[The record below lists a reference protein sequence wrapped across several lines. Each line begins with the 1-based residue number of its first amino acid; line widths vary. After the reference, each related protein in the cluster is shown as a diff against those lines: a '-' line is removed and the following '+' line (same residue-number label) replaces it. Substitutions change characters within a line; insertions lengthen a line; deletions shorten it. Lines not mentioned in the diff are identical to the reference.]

1 MCWWSIPLCRQS
13 IKEFIA
19 HTNANPGK
27 IVIAYGG
34 IGTTPH
40 MATQLTTIKSG
51 RVRALAVTS
60 AERNA
65 FVPDTPTLIE
75 SGVSM
80 EVTAWYGLCAPAGVP
95 KPILAR
101 INADVVK
108 ALGTPD
114 VRQRFADIGLDV
126 EPQTPE
132 QFAALIQSET
142 AKWAKV
148 IKDARI
154 PQQ

>member
-1 MCWWSIPLCRQS
+1 MIDGLSTQMTA
-13 IKEFIA
+13 IK
-19 HTNANPGK
+19 G
-27 IVIAYGG
+27 
-34 IGTTPH
+34 
-40 MATQLTTIKSG
+40 G

-60 AERNA
+60 AKRNA
-65 FVPDTPTLIE
+65 FLPDTPTMIE
-75 SGVSM
+75 SGVSL
-80 EVTAWYGLCAPAGVP
+80 EAIAWYGLCAPAGVP

-114 VRQRFADIGLDV
+114 VRQRFADIGLDA

-132 QFAALIQSET
+132 QFAALIKSET

-154 PQQ
+154 VQQ

>member
-1 MCWWSIPLCRQS
+1 MWFGHTAFGAMRCALRQACP
-13 IKEFIA
+13 EPVEGLR
-19 HTNANPGK
+19 TGLL
-27 IVIAYGG
+27 
-34 IGTTPH
+34 TPYNH
-40 MATQLTTIKSG
+40 MLKRLRFRSYA
-51 RVRALAVTS
+51 
-60 AERNA
+60 
-65 FVPDTPTLIE
+65 
-75 SGVSM
+75 
-80 EVTAWYGLCAPAGVP
+80 LCALAGVP

-101 INADVVK
+101 LNADVVK
-108 ALGTPD
+108 ALATPD

-132 QFAALIQSET
+132 QFTALIKSET